1 MIRRPQPET
10 VLGLGA
16 VELDEGDVAL
26 EGVSNKG
33 IRVEG
38 GAEGSSEEKTGS
50 EREGFTGKGMV
61 ALGLGWK
68 YAVSVW
74 IWPMKMLR
82 VSTNWY

>member
-38 GAEGSSEEKTGS
+38 GAEGSGEELKTGS

-61 ALGLGWK
+61 ALGFGW
-68 YAVSVW
+68 
-74 IWPMKMLR
+74 
-82 VSTNWY
+82 